1 MKLQYVYIDQEKSVH
16 NRERQVVPGKGRGAS
31 VLKAKGSKQRG
42 TTTQSS
48 LKDRNQKD
56 AWDQAHTIKQKDLIP
71 AERNYRSALDLV
83 KSTMLGIR
91 LGRSIDTPA
100 AKEAVSA
107 CVDNIIHQSD
117 AMLLMSRLK
126 LKDEY
131 TSAHCLNVSI
141 ISIALGRYMELNKKQ
156 LNEVGLCGLL
166 HDMGKVRTPDQILN
180 KSGRLTDDEMQIMQQ
195 HPAEGYNILSST
207 SGISHEVMHVAQAHH
222 ERIDGQGYPHGLS
235 GSDLSLY
242 SRMVTIADVFDA
254 ITSDRTYKSGAT
266 VETAL
271 RIIHDG
277 QGEAFDPILVT
288 QFIENIGIYP
298 LGTIIELHNGEIG
311 VVVCTSPEKRLRPC
325 IKIILDKER
334 SPIESRLVNLAEP
347 NSDAEG
353 NPYWIRASHN
363 PRNFD
368 IDLLKHV
375 HGYLE

>member
-1 MKLQYVYIDQEKSVH
+1 M
-16 NRERQVVPGKGRGAS
+16 
-31 VLKAKGSKQRG
+31 
-42 TTTQSS
+42 
-48 LKDRNQKD
+48 
-56 AWDQAHTIKQKDLIP
+56 
-71 AERNYRSALDLV
+71 
-83 KSTMLGIR
+83 
-91 LGRSIDTPA
+91 
-100 AKEAVSA
+100 SA

-180 KSGRLTDDEMQIMQQ
+180 KPGRLTDDEMQIMQQ